1 MTINLISYL
10 GDYTVPSGATVMI
23 DSFSV
28 QRNKKYWGD
37 DADQF
42 RPERFEPQNFEK
54 VHPYAY
60 IPFTGNKKI
69 FSEKS

>member
-1 MTINLISYL
+1 
-10 GDYTVPSGATVMI
+10 MI

-42 RPERFEPQNFEK
+42 KPERFEPQNFEK